1 MDRIGILAY
10 GSLIEDPGCEI
21 GPLIEQRI
29 EGVETPFNIEF
40 SRKSSSRDNAP
51 TVVPVEKDGAPV
63 KATILVLNNEIEL
76 EKAMDLVWRRET
88 RKEKTEKHYQFPK
101 NPSVNQVVVEN
112 ITDFNGIKNV
122 LYTKIGANIES
133 PTPKLLAELAVNSA
147 KTKSGK
153 NGKDGISYLI
163 SLKRQSIVTP
173 LMEEYEKQILFM
185 LKASSL
191 EEAHEM
197 ACESV

>member
-1 MDRIGILAY
+1 M
-10 GSLIEDPGCEI
+10 
-21 GPLIEQRI
+21 
-29 EGVETPFNIEF
+29 
-40 SRKSSSRDNAP
+40 
-51 TVVPVEKDGAPV
+51 
-63 KATILVLNNEIEL
+63 
-76 EKAMDLVWRRET
+76 
-88 RKEKTEKHYQFPK
+88 
-101 NPSVNQVVVEN
+101 EN

-173 LMEEYEKQILFM
+173 LMVEYEKQILFM